1 MLNISQDSPDG
12 KSLINWKKADH
23 KNAGKFPDICYDM
36 IESRQTNRK
45 FGNMSIG
52 EVNELLDRL
61 GTESKE

>member
-1 MLNISQDSPDG
+1 ME
-12 KSLINWKKADH
+12 SLSINWKKADH